1 MLVSNGISI
10 RLQKCLLFQ
19 MRHVEEGQI
28 VEPSLKFQARKFRP
42 YSRLFFLAHLLPSF
56 LRNAE
61 SVKWF
66 VLC

>member
-1 MLVSNGISI
+1 
-10 RLQKCLLFQ
+10 